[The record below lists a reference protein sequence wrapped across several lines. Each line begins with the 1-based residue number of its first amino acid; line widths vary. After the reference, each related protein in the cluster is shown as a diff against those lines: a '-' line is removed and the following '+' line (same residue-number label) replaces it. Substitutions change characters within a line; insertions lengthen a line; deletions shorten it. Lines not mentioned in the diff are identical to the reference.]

1 MMAKMRAHLNAYHDA
16 IMKISHIFS
25 AFLLL
30 TIPVSEKLMAS
41 QIQGVACP
49 MVGDHYIKFPDHFM
63 QYEDDQAPSINTITC
78 GSEPNSVNI
87 EASLPY
93 EERANG
99 VNGTIEKEHN
109 LQITLKPLSP
119 ASSRP
124 IKTTLKSIYNPKNYA
139 DAKSTPFPKVVVEN
153 GLTYVKGRPAEGGT
167 DRVDFY
173 LKPDKKGNTDLAIYC
188 YLSDG
193 LPDAKSCLMGYA
205 DKEYELDV
213 VVKIDESE
221 VRDYKNIRQSVSEI
235 IDSIIEKK
243 DEARKDVSF
252 PMRQAPDH
260 IGA

>member
-1 MMAKMRAHLNAYHDA
+1 MAKMRAHFNAYHYT

-25 AFLLL
+25 AFLFL

-41 QIQGVACP
+41 EIMGQTCP
-49 MVGDHYIKFPDHFM
+49 NVGQHRIKFPDRFM
-63 QYEDDQAPSINTITC
+63 QYEDDLYPSINAITC
-78 GSEPNSVNI
+78 GTEPNSIQIQV
-87 EASLPY
+87 SLPY
-93 EERANG
+93 VERAQEIP
-99 VNGTIEKEHN
+99 GTIEKEHN

-119 ASSRP
+119 TSSRP

-213 VVKIDESE
+213 LVKINESE
-221 VRDYKNIRQSVSEI
+221 VRDYKNIKQSVSEI

-243 DEARKDVSF
+243 EGPRKDVSF
-252 PMRQAPDH
+252 PMSQAPDH
-260 IGA
+260 IGV